1 MFSPDAA
8 KREDRDR
15 IRSELE
21 ALLRSEPQKG
31 LIRRIVLNRLHDIE
45 NQKQILLTLGWK
57 HMCPP
62 VDLFLAD
69 PKLIRRTL
77 FLVTV
82 KHPVFWALSLHR
94 RPYHDYFRSK
104 KMSFSEFIRHMFI
117 PTDRDNVGDLYY
129 RSPLELYAAKVEGYQ
144 QLAKLGVA
152 LELVRYEDLLDKTAE
167 FARMLSSKYG
177 LRRLSEVLTV
187 PQLSTKGDERALEDF
202 RSIYKLEDVVHA
214 VCRED
219 YEFILA
225 VFGAERLRWLGY
237 SDG

>member
-1 MFSPDAA
+1 
-8 KREDRDR
+8 
-15 IRSELE
+15 
-21 ALLRSEPQKG
+21 
-31 LIRRIVLNRLHDIE
+31 
-45 NQKQILLTLGWK
+45 
-57 HMCPP
+57 
-62 VDLFLAD
+62 
-69 PKLIRRTL
+69 
-77 FLVTV
+77 
-82 KHPVFWALSLHR
+82 
-94 RPYHDYFRSK
+94 
-104 KMSFSEFIRHMFI
+104 MSFSEFIRHMFI

-202 RSIYKLEDVVHA
+202 RSIYKLDVVHA